1 MDDIVPIGLPED
13 TRTPA
18 ERAVADAEH
27 ERRYII
33 KNYQRQIIESELVT
47 KSLQDALGK
56 FMAENPAVDNSLA
69 DRVARGVK
77 WMQRFVIEHP
87 AGPTDTAPVLF
98 NGFQAEVHALP
109 PVEMDAVVQ
118 TLRRVHMLRWPE
130 ILADSTLKC
139 TAVGG
144 AEPLYSI
151 ELAMGHSAVVALD
164 GGRILLLA
172 LDAAEAVQRRH

>member
-1 MDDIVPIGLPED
+1 MDHIVPIGLPED
-13 TRTPA
+13 TRTQA
-18 ERAVADAEH
+18 ERAVADAAH

-47 KSLQDALGK
+47 KSLKDELVK
-56 FMAENPAVDNSLA
+56 FMAANPVADNALA
-69 DRVARGVK
+69 DRVAGGLQ
-77 WMQRFVIEHP
+77 WMRRFVIEHP
-87 AGPTDTAPVLF
+87 AGPHDTAPVMF

-144 AEPLYSI
+144 SEPLYSI

-172 LDAAEAVQRRH
+172 LDATEAAQRRH